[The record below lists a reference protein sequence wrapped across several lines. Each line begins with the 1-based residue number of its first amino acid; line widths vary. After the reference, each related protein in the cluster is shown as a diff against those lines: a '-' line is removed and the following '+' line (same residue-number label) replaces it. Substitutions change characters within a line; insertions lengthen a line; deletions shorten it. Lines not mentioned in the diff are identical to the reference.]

1 MTEIPFTDKKET
13 TEIDDD
19 SELQT
24 RGSSNDSKQAPKEFV
39 ESETTDEDKGLYQK
53 HGAALIFGIIVV
65 FFLVACCIYVFLL
78 ITCCICKCTEA
89 LKIKNKNADAKNNE
103 KKE

>member
-1 MTEIPFTDKKET
+1 MTDIPFNDKSDT
-13 TEIDDD
+13 TKTEND

-24 RGSSNDSKQAPKEFV
+24 RGGSNDTKQILKESV
-39 ESETTDEDKGLYQK
+39 ESDATDEDKGLYQK

-65 FFLVACCIYVFLL
+65 IFLAACCIYVFLL

-89 LKIKNKNADAKNNE
+89 LS
-103 KKE
+103 